1 MLNNSLVKNLIVLQ
15 KAFGYGSAKAYKI
28 YAKLK
33 AQDLLDKDSQ
43 SIINALTEAETIKF
57 KEVNDDFA
65 DKVIGDCRKENVKIL
80 TIESE
85 NFPERLLNIP
95 APPLVLFYR
104 GNLPD
109 IDNEPVF
116 CIVGPRKVSKFGAK
130 SAYSLSLRLSRAGF
144 IIVSGGAVGCDA
156 YAHKGALK
164 YGGRTIAVLGCGIGA
179 KYLMENEKLRNSIEK
194 SCCIISEYP
203 PYTPA
208 NKFTFPVRNRLISGL
223 SLGVALVEAG
233 ERSGALITA
242 RHAAEQGRDVFVIPG
257 NPTLKCYKG
266 SNALLRDGAKPLLD
280 TSDVFGEYI
289 YQFAD
294 KINIEKAFEK
304 IENQEKIEKNQKNF
318 IKTLSNEAKIVY
330 NYLDKQKFTAD
341 DLLEAGLDD
350 TIVLSALTELE
361 MEGIIKAQPGG
372 AYILAVKE

>member
-43 SIINALTEAETIKF
+43 SIINALTEAEAIKF

-85 NFPERLLNIP
+85 NFPARLLNIP

-144 IIVSGGAVGCDA
+144 IIVSGGAV
-156 YAHKGALK
+156 
-164 YGGRTIAVLGCGIGA
+164 
-179 KYLMENEKLRNSIEK
+179 
-194 SCCIISEYP
+194 
-203 PYTPA
+203 
-208 NKFTFPVRNRLISGL
+208 
-223 SLGVALVEAG
+223 
-233 ERSGALITA
+233 
-242 RHAAEQGRDVFVIPG
+242 
-257 NPTLKCYKG
+257 
-266 SNALLRDGAKPLLD
+266 
-280 TSDVFGEYI
+280 
-289 YQFAD
+289 
-294 KINIEKAFEK
+294 
-304 IENQEKIEKNQKNF
+304 
-318 IKTLSNEAKIVY
+318 
-330 NYLDKQKFTAD
+330 
-341 DLLEAGLDD
+341 
-350 TIVLSALTELE
+350 
-361 MEGIIKAQPGG
+361 
-372 AYILAVKE
+372 